1 MTLITEQEQ
10 AAISAAIAEVEQK
23 SDAELVTVLAAQ
35 SDDYHYIPTLWA
47 ALLAMLTPVA
57 LTLSNLWLEQSDI
70 LLAQFGVFV
79 IAALVFRWPPL
90 LFMLIPAGVRRWRA
104 GNLAR
109 RQFLDN
115 NLHHTAGD
123 TGVLIFVSEAEHYV
137 EIIADR
143 GIDQHVAQDEWQRMV
158 NDFTDAVR
166 RGDTAAGFIQCI
178 QACGDIMI
186 EHAPATH
193 DRNELPDHLII
204 LD

>member
-79 IAALVFRWPPL
+79 IAGPDFR
-90 LFMLIPAGVRRWRA
+90 
-104 GNLAR
+104 LATVVH
-109 RQFLDN
+109 Q
-115 NLHHTAGD
+115 
-123 TGVLIFVSEAEHYV
+123 
-137 EIIADR
+137 R
-143 GIDQHVAQDEWQRMV
+143 G
-158 NDFTDAVR
+158 
-166 RGDTAAGFIQCI
+166 
-178 QACGDIMI
+178 
-186 EHAPATH
+186 
-193 DRNELPDHLII
+193 
-204 LD
+204 

>member
-1 MTLITEQEQ
+1 MSLITDRER
-10 AAISAAIAEVEQK
+10 ADISAAIAAVEK
-23 SDAELVTVLAAQ
+23 NSDAELVTVLAVQ

-70 LLAQFGVFV
+70 LFAQFGVFV
-79 IAALVFRWPPL
+79 VAALVFRWPPL
-90 LFMLIPAGVRRWRA
+90 LFILIPASVRQWRA

-109 RQFLDN
+109 RQFLEN
-115 NLHHTAGD
+115 NLHHTEGE

-143 GIDQHVAQDEWQRMV
+143 GIDQYVEPAEWQRIV
-158 NDFTDAVR
+158 DNFTAAVKA
-166 RGDTAAGFIQCI
+166 GDTAAGFIQCI
-178 QACGDIMI
+178 QACGEIMI
-186 EHAPATH
+186 EHAPATS